1 MEFQE
6 QLYLLRKKQGLSQ
19 EELANIIGVSRQA
32 VQKWESGAAR
42 PDLDNLMAL
51 AQYLGISLDE
61 LVGNGQTSS
70 AVPPSKAANG
80 YYTSHPPHAG
90 AVAYYIPCRWHYEYK
105 SKRMLFGLPLVH
117 IHFADRGLA
126 HARGIVAIGNTA
138 MGLFSIGGLSFG
150 LASLG
155 GLSLGLLSI
164 GGAALGGIT
173 LGGISVGIVA
183 VGGCALGGMIAFGGL
198 AVGNVAVGG
207 CAVGDVALGAQAVGK
222 TAFALGNHNPLTVE
236 IWTGFC
242 KGIQELG
249 FGYQGLSSLLFKIGP
264 K

>member
-42 PDLDNLMAL
+42 PDLDNLMTL
-51 AQYLGISLDE
+51 AQYFGISLDE
-61 LVGNGQTSS
+61 LVGNGQKYSDVST
-70 AVPPSKAANG
+70 SKATNG
-80 YYTSHPPHAG
+80 YYASQPPRAG

-126 HARGIVAIGNTA
+126 HARGIIAIGNTA
-138 MGLFSIGGLSFG
+138 MGFLSIGGLSFG
-150 LASLG
+150 IVGLG
-155 GLSLGLLSI
+155 ALSLGLLSV

-173 LGGISVGIVA
+173 LGGVSIGVA
-183 VGGCALGGMIAFGGL
+183 AGGGCALGGLIAYGGL

-207 CAVGDVALGAQAVGK
+207 CAVGDVALGAQAIGK
-222 TAFALGNHNPLTVE
+222 TAFVLGNHNPITAE
-236 IWTGFC
+236 IWEGFC
-242 KGIQELG
+242 KGVQKLG
-249 FGYQGLSSLLFKIGP
+249 FGYQSLSSLLFWMGP

>member
-6 QLYLLRKKQGLSQ
+6 QLYLQRKKQGLSQ

-51 AQYLGISLDE
+51 AQYFGISLDE
-61 LVGNGQTSS
+61 LVGKESK
-70 AVPPSKAANG
+70 PPEVSTSKAANG
-80 YYTSHPPHAG
+80 YYTSQPPRAG

-105 SKRMLFGLPLVH
+105 SRRTLWGLPLVH

-138 MGLFSIGGLSFG
+138 MGLFAIGGLSMG
-150 LASLG
+150 LVSLG
-155 GLSLGLLSI
+155 ALSLGLLSV

-173 LGGISVGIVA
+173 LGGVSVGIVA
-183 VGGCALGGMIAFGGL
+183 VGGCALGGMIACGGL
-198 AVGNVAVGG
+198 AVGNVAIGG
-207 CAVGDVALGAQAVGK
+207 CAVGDVAIGAQAVGE
-222 TAFALGNHNPLTVE
+222 TAFALGNHTPPTVE
-236 IWTGFC
+236 IWTEFC
-242 KGIQELG
+242 RGVQKLG
-249 FGYQGLSSLLFKIGP
+249 FGYQKLSSFLFRIGP

>member
-42 PDLDNLMAL
+42 PDLDNLMTL
-51 AQYLGISLDE
+51 AQYFGVSLDE
-61 LVGNGQTSS
+61 LVGNGQKSS
-70 AVPPSKAANG
+70 EVPTSKATNG
-80 YYTSHPPHAG
+80 YYTLQPPHAG

-105 SKRMLFGLPLVH
+105 SKRLLFGFPLVH

-138 MGLFSIGGLSFG
+138 MGLFSLGGLSFG
-150 LASLG
+150 LVSLG
-155 GLSLGLLSI
+155 ACSLGLLSV

-173 LGGISVGIVA
+173 LGGISVGIA
-183 VGGCALGGMIAFGGL
+183 AMGGFALGGMIACGGL

-222 TAFALGNHNPLTVE
+222 VAFVLGDHAPITAE
-236 IWTGFC
+236 IWAGFC

-249 FGYQGLSSLLFKIGP
+249 FGYRGLSSLLFRLSP

>member
-42 PDLDNLMAL
+42 PDLDNLMSL
-51 AQYLGISLDE
+51 AQYFCISMDE
-61 LVGNGQTSS
+61 LVGNTNTFPEMPQ
-70 AVPPSKAANG
+70 SKAANG
-80 YYTSHPPHAG
+80 YYTSQPPHTG

-105 SKRMLFGLPLVH
+105 SKRTFLGLPLVH

-138 MGLFSIGGLSFG
+138 MGLFSVGGLSVG
-150 LASLG
+150 LVSLG
-155 GLSLGLLSI
+155 GLSLGILSVA
-164 GGAALGGIT
+164 GVALGGIT
-173 LGGISVGIVA
+173 LGGISIGIA
-183 VGGCALGGMIAFGGL
+183 ATGGFALGGMIACGGL

-207 CAVGDVALGAQAVGK
+207 CAVGDVALGAQAIGK
-222 TAFALGNHNPLTVE
+222 TAFALGNHAPLSAE
-236 IWTGFC
+236 IWNGFC

-249 FGYQGLSSLLFKIGP
+249 FGYQALSSFLLKLGP